1 MKFNSPKELKAII
14 ATRKEDLAR
23 NLAEKLLAYSLCR
36 QIEGYDQIIVDQLL
50 ENISKDDYRM
60 QSLITEVVASYPFTH
75 RRIK

>member
-1 MKFNSPKELKAII
+1 LKFNSPKDLKAII
-14 ATRKEDLAR
+14 ATRKEDIAR

-36 QIEGYDQIIVDQLL
+36 QIEGYDQIVVDHLL

-60 QSLITEVVASYPFTH
+60 QSLIIEVVASYPFTH